1 MKKDRVKAC
10 TFEESPV
17 TTIFHNHS
25 PEPQNPKKQTQS
37 PGRANQE
44 KAACAD
50 RNRARGDVG
59 ARRSAWAGAPA
70 N

>member
-1 MKKDRVKAC
+1 MYLQGKPCDHD
-10 TFEESPV
+10 
-17 TTIFHNHS
+17 FHNHS
-25 PEPQNPKKQTQS
+25 PERQNPKRQTHS

-50 RNRARGDVG
+50 RNRARSGVG
-59 ARRSAWAGAPA
+59 RRISWAGAPA